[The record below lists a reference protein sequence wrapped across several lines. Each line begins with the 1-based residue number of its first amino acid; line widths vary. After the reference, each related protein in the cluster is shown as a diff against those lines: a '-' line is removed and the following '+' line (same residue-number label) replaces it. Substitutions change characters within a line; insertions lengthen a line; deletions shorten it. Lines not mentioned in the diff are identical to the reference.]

1 MTKDKIKKAEE
12 LAEYIKGVTQ
22 KFPNIF
28 SIEDEQIVNI
38 FTFQEIMSDDFI
50 NIVMPELGNYYR
62 QSVVS
67 KYSDLYKVNSKEAA
81 FLFFLRNSSTWG
93 ALKKKSEGQEN
104 LKLLINKILTFI
116 QNDDSLKTS
125 VKEEINY
132 LIFFNDSDIN
142 KYVLSE
148 MIKRGMFD
156 LISSIHETSLVKVID
171 SIMLTGDYETISK
184 VYDEFSSEKNNLKDY
199 KGYPVVIINPNLT
212 QDQKILII
220 KKTYKQ
226 KDTNKYLDLIRDNMK
241 DMNDFDSFIE
251 ATIIQNNRIKEKDD
265 NIMATIERVMIGVR
279 GQYFDISS
287 KLSTYKNVNKFFKK
301 YNKYFTDEVCLSGLA
316 ENNYYKSRNYRRLV
330 AEISKHVGLVK
341 KLQFAKLNTE
351 LASEIF
357 KKENIV
363 DMLKQDLTNDEE
375 RALLSYLTERY
386 IGGTD
391 RRYGGKEYSLEI
403 MSIDNLAEYA
413 NKYPD
418 IFTRFLATS
427 TMVIDSE
434 LGKEGTSSYSW
445 DKSEKAEKFTL
456 HKRAD
461 FISQLSEENFNKV
474 EIIESIFLNSFG
486 LNVKENYRNS
496 YNATESIKNMGSFYR
511 QLTKA
516 LELKNPKINKLI
528 EEKLIKFYEDEDNV
542 RDNLF
547 EIVSKIIS
555 EGDKSFFSEL
565 LLAMKLNN
573 ITDLPETFF
582 KKFIAIVEVHFPGSY
597 ETIKANFSKLITDLK
612 VIISIH

>member
-93 ALKKKSEGQEN
+93 TLKKKSEGQEN

-251 ATIIQNNRIKEKDD
+251 ATIIQNNRIKEKDN

-301 YNKYFTDEVCLSGLA
+301 YNKYFTDEICLSGLA

-330 AEISKHVGLVK
+330 TEISKHVDLVK

-418 IFTRFLATS
+418 IFTKFLATS

-474 EIIESIFLNSFG
+474 EIIEGIFLNSFG
-486 LNVKENYRNS
+486 LNVKESYRNS